1 MLYSKKVL
9 RYYHSNKNVGSF
21 PEGENNIGTGVVGSP
36 SCGDVLKLQL
46 KIENGVI
53 VGAKYKTY
61 GCGSAIASSALV
73 AELVQG
79 KTLEQ
84 AMAIKNIEIVNELG
98 LPPIKTH
105 CSVLAENAIKTAI
118 TNFYTTNPKDKPKAN

>member
-21 PEGENNIGTGVVGSP
+21 PENVNNIGTGIVGSP

-53 VGAKYKTY
+53 IDSKYKAY
-61 GCGSAIASSALV
+61 GCGSAIASSALA

-79 KTLEQ
+79 KTLDQ
-84 AMAIKNIEIVNELG
+84 AMDIKNDEIINELG

-105 CSVLAENAIKTAI
+105 CSVLAEAAVKAAIAS
-118 TNFYTTNPKDKPKAN
+118 FYTTNPSSSLVKK